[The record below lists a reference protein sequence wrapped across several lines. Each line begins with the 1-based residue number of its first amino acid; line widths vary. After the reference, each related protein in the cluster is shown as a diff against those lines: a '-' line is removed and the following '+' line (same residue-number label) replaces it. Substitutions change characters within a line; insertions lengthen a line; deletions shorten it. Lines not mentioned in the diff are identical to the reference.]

1 MKHATTSHFGHLCRD
16 NKLLHSDTVSTT
28 TGPTSGASSTIANKI
43 ICVPDVASNT
53 RCLNSAVTHAQ
64 QAARSNNNSY
74 TQHRNQPTGTTSLPT
89 PVNPEALSQWLEG
102 YTDRAAIVSIFAQGA
117 MLDYQGINS
126 PLTSA
131 NSQSA
136 TQHPEAVSQ
145 KLQEELSKNRI
156 AGPFISIPLAQLKNI
171 ATCAEREARNR

>member
-28 TGPTSGASSTIANKI
+28 TGPTPGASSKIANTSI
-43 ICVPDVASNT
+43 FVPDVASNT

-64 QAARSNNNSY
+64 QAARNNNSY
-74 TQHRNQPTGTTSLPT
+74 TQNRNQPTGKTCLPT
-89 PVNPEALSQWLEG
+89 PVKPEALCKWLEG

-136 TQHPEAVSQ
+136 TQHP
-145 KLQEELSKNRI
+145 
-156 AGPFISIPLAQLKNI
+156 
-171 ATCAEREARNR
+171 